1 MKRMKAIISLLSIL
15 FVVNAYGQEATNLT
29 GTVISELDEP
39 IEGAVVTVDGTMK
52 EVSKADGTFSFDTTV
67 MATLISV
74 WAPGYFPVEQLVNGR
89 KTMTI
94 MLVKEDKYK
103 YNETVL
109 LPFSGRND
117 DFAHHTAATTISKKD
132 FVLGAEKIDR
142 AMMGQVAGLQ
152 VKQGS
157 GMPGEGSYWNLRGVR
172 TLIGDNAPLI
182 VVDGVPYMPDKSE
195 SRLIGGY
202 TRDIFQAYNIQ
213 DIQHITVLKGAEAS
227 LYGS

>member
-1 MKRMKAIISLLSIL
+1 
-15 FVVNAYGQEATNLT
+15 
-29 GTVISELDEP
+29 
-39 IEGAVVTVDGTMK
+39 
-52 EVSKADGTFSFDTTV
+52 
-67 MATLISV
+67 
-74 WAPGYFPVEQLVNGR
+74 
-89 KTMTI
+89 
-94 MLVKEDKYK
+94 
-103 YNETVL
+103 

-227 LYGS
+227 LYGSLGSNGVILVETDGTSTDDLNTRVSYFGQTGLSWNNRR